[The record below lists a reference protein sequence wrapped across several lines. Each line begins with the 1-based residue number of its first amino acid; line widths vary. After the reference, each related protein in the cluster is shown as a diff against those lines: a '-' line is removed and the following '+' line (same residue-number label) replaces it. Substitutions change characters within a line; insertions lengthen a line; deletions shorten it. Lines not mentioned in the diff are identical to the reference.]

1 MRHLGDTEV
10 RCKKTALHPTGM
22 QQINWRVIGDLPLV
36 ACWGTQLLA
45 AWGFIHLNSMD

>member
-1 MRHLGDTEV
+1 MRHQGDTEV

-36 ACWGTQLLA
+36 ACWEMQLLVML
-45 AWGFIHLNSMD
+45 GFIHLDSMD